1 MMMKTAA
8 LVLSSVMA
16 AGSAQAGEQWKLA
29 DPENVLVV
37 DTAKGPIFVELHPE
51 MAPKAVERIKLL
63 TRRGSYDGLQF
74 WRVAPNFVV
83 QIDVGNVE
91 GGKTELPNLPP
102 EFRFRLKVDAPH
114 TVIAKPQ
121 GLETGFIG
129 AMPYIAVEKNSS
141 GTPRAADGS
150 RSAWIS
156 YCTGVVGMGRDAE
169 RDSANAEVFFMTG
182 VYPGIDREFTPVGRV
197 VVGQDILAGLP
208 QGEPPAAPDVI
219 RTVRILADLPNA
231 PKLEVEDTAGTAFA
245 AKVAA
250 VRTARGADFSVCD
263 VPVAGRVAP

>member
-1 MMMKTAA
+1 M
-8 LVLSSVMA
+8 LA
-16 AGSAQAGEQWKLA
+16 AGAAQAGDTKWKA
-29 DPENVLVV
+29 VDPENVLVV
-37 DTAKGPIFVELHPE
+37 DTAKGRIFVELHPE

-63 TRRGSYDGLQF
+63 TRRGTYDGLQF

-114 TVIAKPQ
+114 TVIAKPK
-121 GLETGFIG
+121 GLESGFIG
-129 AMPYIAVEKNSS
+129 AMPYIAVEKNSW
-141 GTPRAADGS
+141 GTPKAADGS

-169 RDSANAEVFFMTG
+169 RDSANAELFFMTG
-182 VYPGIDREFTPVGRV
+182 VYPGIDREYTPVGRV

-219 RTVRILADLPNA
+219 RTVRVLADVKDNGR
-231 PKLEVEDTAGTAFA
+231 LEVEDTAGTGFA
-245 AKVAA
+245 EKVAVIRA
-250 VRTARGADFSVCD
+250 ERGADFSACD
-263 VPVAGRVAP
+263 VPVAGRVAS

>member
-1 MMMKTAA
+1 MGLT
-8 LVLSSVMA
+8 LA
-16 AGSAQAGEQWKLA
+16 AGAAQAGDTQWKTVA
-29 DPENVLVV
+29 PENVLVV
-37 DTAKGPIFVELHPE
+37 DTAKGRIFVELHPE
-51 MAPKAVERIKLL
+51 VAPKAVERIKLL
-63 TRRGSYDGLQF
+63 TRRGTYDGLQF

-102 EFRFRLKVDAPH
+102 EFRFRLGVDAPH
-114 TVIAKPQ
+114 TVIARPQ
-121 GLETGFIG
+121 GLESGFIG
-129 AMPYIAVEKNSS
+129 AMPYIAVEKNSA
-141 GTPRAADGS
+141 GTPKAADGS

-156 YCTGVVGMGRDAE
+156 YCTGVVGMGRDAA

-182 VYPGIDREFTPVGRV
+182 AYPGIDREFTPVGRV

-219 RTVRILADLPNA
+219 RTVRILADVRDGGR
-231 PKLEVEDTAGTAFA
+231 LEVEDTAAAAFA

-250 VRTARGADFSVCD
+250 TRTARGADFSVCD
-263 VPVAGRVAP
+263 VPVAGRITP